1 MFRSAYLIL
10 GVSVIIGGSLEK
22 VIPYTPA
29 FPIVLLVASAVCLA
43 AAVRAGRYSLLLP
56 DPAQYIGGL
65 LYTVFVGSG
74 VNLLFSGL
82 STIKGALHVSGGV
95 ASGGSLNVLLA
106 LSWPAVVIS
115 ALAIA
120 LAIRVARR
128 TRGRDERKL
137 PAHAR

>member
-43 AAVRAGRYSLLLP
+43 AAVRAGRYSRLLP

>member
-1 MFRSAYLIL
+1 MFRAVYLIL

-29 FPIVLLVASAVCLA
+29 FPIVLLVASVVCLA
-43 AAVRAGRYSLLLP
+43 AAVRAGRYRRLLP
-56 DPAQYIGGL
+56 DPAEYIGGL

-74 VNLLFSGL
+74 VDLLFSGL

-120 LAIRVARR
+120 LATRVARQ
-128 TRGRDERKL
+128 TRGRGERKL